1 MRLLLLAL
9 VAAIGVLYATVG
21 LRFGYLTLTETQ
33 MLHASGTNTYHFRTL
48 DSRQR
53 VGVTG
58 SCRVRSGSVTLRLYD
73 PGGTQVAGQRCQRG
87 SWSLSVLGGGREGDY
102 TLRVELDRYTGSL
115 NLKETREGE

>member
-9 VAAIGVLYATVG
+9 VAVLGVVYATVG
-21 LRFGYLTLTETQ
+21 LRLGYLTLTETQ

-48 DSRQR
+48 EARQR

-58 SCRVRSGSVTLRLYD
+58 SCRVRSGTATLRLYD
-73 PGGTQVAGQRCQRG
+73 PSGTQVAGQRCQKG
-87 SWSLSVLGGGREGDY
+87 SWSLSVMAGGREGDY
-102 TLRVELDRYTGSL
+102 TLNVELDRYTGSL

>member
-9 VAAIGVLYATVG
+9 VAALGVVYATVG

-33 MLHASGTNTYHFRTL
+33 LLNATGTNTYHFRTI
-48 DSRQR
+48 DARQR

-58 SCRVRSGSVTLRLYD
+58 SCRVRSGAATLRLYD
-73 PGGTQVAGQRCQRG
+73 PSGTQVAGQRCQRG

-115 NLKETREGE
+115 NLKETREGQ